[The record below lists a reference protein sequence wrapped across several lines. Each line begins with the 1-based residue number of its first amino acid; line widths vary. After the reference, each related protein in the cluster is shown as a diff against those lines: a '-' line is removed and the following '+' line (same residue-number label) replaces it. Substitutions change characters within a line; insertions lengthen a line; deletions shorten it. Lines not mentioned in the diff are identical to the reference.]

1 MSDQA
6 ITLLILVVSVGA
18 FVWNRLQVG
27 IVALG
32 VALSLWSG
40 SSWCR

>member
-6 ITLLILVVSVGA
+6 ITLLILVVSVGV
-18 FVWNRLQVG
+18 FVWNRLPVG

-32 VALSLWSG
+32 VSLSL
-40 SSWCR
+40 